1 MCLSEQ
7 SGPIPAAVQCGC
19 VFVYAFSSRK
29 WTSVQDC
36 LVSVCHWE
44 ARWIS
49 VARGAGRVS
58 AAPGACPGSAG
69 FNQQH
74 HLPLLRVIGAQWA
87 PSATLPSTSAPQHP
101 SAQHGALCIYI
112 GSIAHAA
119 VRRYICS
126 PTPGHSLVLL
136 HIQTHTSQRVE
147 MSAHIRFIFIV

>member
-7 SGPIPAAVQCGC
+7 SGPIPAAVHCGC
-19 VFVYAFSSRK
+19 VFVFAFSSRK

-87 PSATLPSTSAPQHP
+87 PSATLPSTSAP
-101 SAQHGALCIYI
+101 
-112 GSIAHAA
+112 
-119 VRRYICS
+119 
-126 PTPGHSLVLL
+126 PTPLRTAWCSMYLHWLYCTRGSEKIHMFSHTRSFTRSLA
-136 HIQTHTSQRVE
+136 QTDTHLTACWNVS
-147 MSAHIRFIFIV
+147 SY